1 MIPWRLV
8 LNNIMYQTQFQN
20 LFSPTL
26 MVRRILIAT
35 VAAYAAQVF
44 FALFNVNLSIWFGLG
59 WDGMK
64 SLMLWQP
71 VTYLFMHDLSPFH
84 ILLNLIGLFFFGPE
98 TERALG
104 SRKFLVLYL
113 GCGILGGLGWLL
125 LAGNHDLC
133 IGASGAVFG
142 VLGAFVGLH
151 PDRPITL
158 LVFFVLPVTLRART
172 MAIGL
177 GLMNLLL
184 IAFGNG
190 SVAYAAHLAGGLAGY
205 LYTTFVYRHSLNIR
219 ALSPV
224 TWVNNLLW
232 HWHRRKFKVLSQA
245 DSAAFRS
252 EAEPDENDVNRI
264 LDKISRQGMASLT
277 PEELEILQ
285 NAHRHRNR

>member
-1 MIPWRLV
+1 
-8 LNNIMYQTQFQN
+8 MYQTQFQN
-20 LFSPTL
+20 PFAPTP
-26 MVRRILIAT
+26 MVRKLLVAT
-35 VAAYAAQVF
+35 AAIYAGQIF
-44 FALFNVNLSIWFGLG
+44 LSLSRMDISIWFGLSWIG
-59 WDGMK
+59 LKHLW
-64 SLMLWQP
+64 LWQP
-71 VTYLFMHDLSPFH
+71 VTYMFLHGSMWH
-84 ILLNLIGLFFFGPE
+84 ILLNLAGLFFFGPE
-98 TERALG
+98 TERVLG
-104 SRKFLVLYL
+104 PRKFLTLYL

-125 LAGNHDLC
+125 LAGAHEVC

-184 IAFGNG
+184 IVGGNDR
-190 SVAYAAHLAGGLAGY
+190 VAYAAHLAGGLAGY
-205 LYTTFVYRHSLNIR
+205 LYTAFLYRKSLNIR

-224 TWVNNLLW
+224 TWFNSMLW

-245 DSAAFRS
+245 DSFAFRS
-252 EAEPDENDVNRI
+252 EAEPDESEVNRI
-264 LDKISRQGMASLT
+264 LEKISTKGMASLT
-277 PEELEILQ
+277 PEELETLQ